1 MKNISTISKNYANAL
16 LEAAK
21 ESNSLEQFS
30 TQLEE
35 VSTTLKNSGDLRIVM
50 ANSAISSAKKTEI
63 IDEIFN
69 GKIDLKLLNFLKIL
83 IKKNRFNE
91 FETIRETY
99 NDVLSRLSNKRK
111 VEITS
116 PIELNFENKTSIL
129 FKLEHKLNSEVIPEW
144 KVDKSLIAG
153 LTFKI
158 DDCVVDTS
166 VRSKLE
172 KLGKEI
178 TG

>member
-16 LEAAK
+16 LDAAK
-21 ESNSLEQFS
+21 EVNSLEQFS
-30 TQLEE
+30 NQLDE
-35 VSTTLKNSGDLRIVM
+35 VSEVLKNSGDLRIVM

-69 GKIDLKLLNFLKIL
+69 GKIDVKLLNFLKIL

-116 PIELNFENKTSIL
+116 PIELNFENKTNIL
-129 FKLEHKLNSEVIPEW
+129 FKLEHKLNSDVIPEW
-144 KVDKSLIAG
+144 KVDRSLIAG

-158 DDCVVDTS
+158 DDCVIDTS